1 MMKTKAIR
9 QLSLTL
15 QMTTRQLIVKM
26 MIGGMMIA
34 PKIYPPMKPTILTL
48 VTALIKIGQI

>member
-1 MMKTKAIR
+1 MKTKAIR